1 MSRRSS
7 MIAFFFRLSAHFD
20 CRALLSLYAIVH
32 NFIYCLQKGNSLFA
46 IESTKS
52 VFCSKIF
59 CFFFISGPRQRRKV
73 TKISRKNSLKSCQF
87 YTALRKDI
95 FHFVHIL
102 VFTRCEKNAIEFPI
116 ESDTVSVKRM
126 QMTFR
131 EYYSCKKNIKKNWN
145 LISFP
150 QNHLK
155 ALFSRSSASLEYIK

>member
-7 MIAFFFRLSAHFD
+7 MIAFFFRPSAHFD

-73 TKISRKNSLKSCQF
+73 TKISRKNSLKSWIVNSTLHFGKIFFILFTYWFLRGAKKMQLNFPSNQIPCQ
-87 YTALRKDI
+87 LN
-95 FHFVHIL
+95 V
-102 VFTRCEKNAIEFPI
+102 C
-116 ESDTVSVKRM
+116 KR
-126 QMTFR
+126 R
-131 EYYSCKKNIKKNWN
+131 LGNIIAAN
-145 LISFP
+145 
-150 QNHLK
+150 
-155 ALFSRSSASLEYIK
+155 